1 MLLLTGCVPQSP
13 SAPALFF
20 WGAAGTGKTTVARLL
35 NPDATTHINA
45 SDLDDRELKSSGF
58 QGLLSSLPVTST
70 HRNRRRVVILDE
82 ADALTERAQQ
92 SLRSILEQYAP
103 VTWFVFVVNDK
114 ERIIEPLLSRT
125 YSIGF
130 GFYDEEMNDLM
141 VGRCMEILEKEK
153 RTMTKLDVEDL
164 VRRFEPDMRQI
175 LIQLQA
181 RSS

>member
-1 MLLLTGCVPQSP
+1 
-13 SAPALFF
+13 
-20 WGAAGTGKTTVARLL
+20 
-35 NPDATTHINA
+35 
-45 SDLDDRELKSSGF
+45 
-58 QGLLSSLPVTST
+58 
-70 HRNRRRVVILDE
+70 VILDE